1 MGDTAF
7 EIKCVEF
14 SMKAK
19 AAKGEDVSWY
29 EEHLAYLRKML
40 KAQGKPH
47 NKRNTT
53 RSKSNGK

>member
-14 SMKAK
+14 TMKTK

-29 EEHLAYLRKML
+29 EEHLANLGKL
-40 KAQGKPH
+40 QKAQSKLQV
-47 NKRNTT
+47 RCNTT
-53 RSKSNGK
+53 RSKTNGK

>member
-14 SMKAK
+14 SMKVK

-29 EEHLAYLRKML
+29 EEHLAGLRKVL
-40 KAQGKPH
+40 KAQGKPQD
-47 NKRNTT
+47 KCYTT